1 MSKIQKKTVKTKNI
15 RESMQTY
22 AQDNFTPLGECDFTI
37 NNIDTYIKTTASSE
51 FELFNED
58 VNTTY
63 KDKDKILNE
72 HVEFQQLYTI
82 TARAEALRKIELNY
96 SIDFGEFSANPK
108 IIIHPD
114 SKIPYKNLK
123 PKEVY
128 ILLIRELNKIKA
140 KYGIL
145 VGIFDT
151 SMLNTLKKFVKHI
164 YEGKFTKRIRI
175 PLFEGVEPEITKAST
190 LIMHFKNKESNER
203 VIEVESG
210 EVLVEF
216 IKPFFGKNGLNAYG
230 MFIDSGYGD
239 NKHDLDA
246 DIDSDSIII
255 KEDEKKKLYK
265 SKKRGF
271 VTFIDKKLTVNNKV
285 QLSKLSRVENSVT
298 KEEVNNIEV
307 HVSQN
312 DTTKDSIGAGVEL
325 TSETIH
331 VNGHIGANSIL
342 EAVNLQ
348 VDGATHQDSTQ
359 FARTAKI
366 NRHKGTLRCHN
377 AKIAL
382 LEGGEVH
389 ATNVE
394 IEASLGGTIYAQDV
408 TIGHVKNNLKV
419 YASNSIKIR
428 LVSGE
433 DNIFKINYKDIP
445 ILNSKIDLIQDDIE
459 ELKYSLEEAKRHNIS
474 QVDPIKKK
482 IRTLTDERNIIKSS
496 SKDAT
501 ITIEKPFIG
510 LNTIIFTL
518 NSGDD
523 LIYKTSPREYEPF
536 YLELNEDKITLHPVN
551 KTITLN

>member
-1 MSKIQKKTVKTKNI
+1 MSEIQKKSITTKNI
-15 RESMQTY
+15 RESMHTY
-22 AQDNFTPLGECDFTI
+22 AQDNSTPLEECDFTI
-37 NNIDTYIKTTASSE
+37 NKIDTLIKTAASGE
-51 FELFNED
+51 FELLNED
-58 VNTTY
+58 LNSIY
-63 KDKDKILNE
+63 KDKNKILNE
-72 HVEFQQLYTI
+72 HVEFQQRYTI
-82 TARAEALRKIELNY
+82 TVKAEATHKIKLKQ

-114 SKIPYKNLK
+114 SKIPYKELK

-128 ILLIRELNKIKA
+128 ILLIKELNKIKA
-140 KYGIL
+140 KHGIL
-145 VGIFDT
+145 VGIFDV
-151 SMLNTLKKFVKHI
+151 SMLNILKKFVKHI
-164 YEGKFTKRIRI
+164 YGGKFTKRIRI
-175 PLFEGVEPEITKAST
+175 PLFEGVEPEITKASS
-190 LIMHFKNKESNER
+190 LIMHFQNKENNKR

-216 IKPFFGKNGLNAYG
+216 TKPIFGKNGLNAYG
-230 MFIDSGYGD
+230 ASIDNDHGD

-255 KEDEKKKLYK
+255 KENEKKKLYK
-265 SKKRGF
+265 SKKKGF
-271 VTFIDKKLTVNNKV
+271 VTFINKKLTVSNKV
-285 QLSKLSRVENSVT
+285 ELSKLSRIEDSVT

-307 HVSQN
+307 HISQN
-312 DTTKDSIGAGVEL
+312 DTTKDSIGEGVEL

-348 VDGATHQDSTQ
+348 LDGATHKSSTQ

-377 AKIAL
+377 AKITL

-389 ATNVE
+389 ATSVE
-394 IEASLGGTIYAQDV
+394 IETSLGGTIYAQDV

-459 ELKYSLEEAKRHNIS
+459 DLKYSLEEAKRHDIS

-482 IRTLTDERNIIKSS
+482 IRVLIDGRNSIKSS

-501 ITIEKPFIG
+501 ITIEKPLTG
-510 LNTIIFTL
+510 LNTIIFAL
-518 NSGDD
+518 NSGDE

-536 YLELNEDKITLHPVN
+536 YLELDEDKITLHPVN